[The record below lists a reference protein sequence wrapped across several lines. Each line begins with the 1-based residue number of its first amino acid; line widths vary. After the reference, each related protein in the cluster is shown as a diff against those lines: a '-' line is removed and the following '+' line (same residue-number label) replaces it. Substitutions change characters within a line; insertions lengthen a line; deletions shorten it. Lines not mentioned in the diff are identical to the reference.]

1 MPIRAAKIT
10 HNESF
15 KVNNC
20 SIAMYI
26 AIVLFHHVYL
36 RGFFLAQAL

>member
-1 MPIRAAKIT
+1 MLRRAAKIT

-15 KVNNC
+15 KYNDS

-26 AIVLFHHVYL
+26 AMILFHRVYL
-36 RGFFLAQAL
+36 RGFFLAQVL